1 MAEHQTESNF
11 IQHVP
16 CDSCGSTDAN
26 SLYDDGH
33 QYCFGCQ
40 TYVKGDGDDTD
51 VATKSKEPLEKDLL
65 SGKPQ
70 ELGKRGIDLNTCRK
84 WGYHV
89 GKDKAGRTVQIA
101 NYVNK
106 DRRVVAQKLRY
117 ADKTFKFIGK
127 PKEALLFGQH
137 LWKEGGRK
145 IIIVEGE
152 IDALSVSQA
161 FNHTGIAVVSIQ
173 NGAQAAKK
181 SIQKEFDWVNSFSQ
195 VILAFDND
203 EPGLKA
209 MRECAMLFSPGK
221 ALLCYWEGGKDAN
234 EVLFNE
240 GYGSVVRNLN
250 ESREYRPDEIVSSKK
265 ITKEQ
270 LTKKVRKG
278 IPYPYPKLQAMTYG
292 LKAGELNIWTAGSG
306 IGKST
311 VLREVAYHIVKEHK
325 QKVGMIFLEEN
336 IQKTAQAF
344 IALDNDVPLGSFRY
358 DPSMV
363 SEENFNKSYALFF
376 ESGMVEFYNHFGSMD
391 VERLLERIR
400 YMVVGLGINYIFL
413 DHISIVVSGSKI
425 DDERKALDV
434 LMTELRSLVEETQC
448 HISAIVHLKRKG
460 GDKSF
465 NEGAQ
470 VSLTDLRGSGG
481 LEQLSD
487 AVIAL
492 ERDQQSEEN
501 GDNSKIRILK
511 NREVGAVGQADS
523 LFYSKDTGRL
533 KAIESQV
540 PTKGK
545 NKKSDAPVNDDF

>member
-1 MAEHQTESNF
+1 MSNPQDLPESEF
-11 IQHVP
+11 VSHVP
-16 CDSCGSTDAN
+16 CESCGSSDAN

-40 TYVKGDGDDTD
+40 TYVKGDENGEAST
-51 VATKSKEPLEKDLL
+51 ATPKEPLEKDLL
-65 SGKPQ
+65 TGKPQ
-70 ELGKRGIDLNTCRK
+70 ELGKRGLDLTTTRK

-101 NYVNK
+101 NYMSK
-106 DRRVVAQKLRY
+106 DRKVVAQKLRY

-145 IIIVEGE
+145 LIIVEGE
-152 IDALSVSQA
+152 IDAMSVSQA
-161 FNHTGIAVVSIQ
+161 MNHTVSVVSVQ

-181 SIQKEFDWVNSFSQ
+181 SLQKEFDWVNSFSQ
-195 VILAFDND
+195 IILALDND

-209 MRECAMLFSPGK
+209 MKECAMLFSPGK

-234 EVLFNE
+234 DVLLNE
-240 GYGSVVRNLN
+240 GYGSIVRGIN
-250 ESREYRPDEIVSSKK
+250 EAREYRPDEIVSSKK

-278 IPYPYPKLQAMTYG
+278 IPYPYPKLQSMTYG

-311 VLREVAYHIVKEHK
+311 VLREIAYHIVKSHK
-325 QKVGMIFLEEN
+325 EKVGMIFLEEN
-336 IQKTAQAF
+336 IQKTAQSF
-344 IALDNDVPLGSFRY
+344 IALDNNVPLGTYRY
-358 DPSMV
+358 DPSIIAK
-363 SEENFNKSYALFF
+363 EDFDRSYALFF

-391 VERLLERIR
+391 VDRLLERIR

-460 GDKSF
+460 GDRSF

-470 VSLTDLRGSGG
+470 VSLTDLRGSGA

-487 AVIAL
+487 AVFAL

-501 GDNSKIRILK
+501 GDNSKLRILK

-523 LFYSKDTGRL
+523 LVYSKDTGRL
-533 KAIESQV
+533 LPVEAKV

-545 NKKSDAPVNDDF
+545 GSQPKVINDDF